1 LIGSSKSGLVA
12 DGEAKLMI
20 VSHSARGR
28 SISLASLD
36 LARAGR
42 FCIEAPPQPLRID
55 RTTDALVAVGYGPTQ
70 ARLGDKLCLR
80 RRTRLH
86 QTSTLIAVSKGPN
99 LGK

>member
-1 LIGSSKSGLVA
+1 MAPISALAFASRIGEPIAGNSAARTASDGLS

-20 VSHSARGR
+20 VLHSARGR

-55 RTTDALVAVGYGPTQ
+55 RTTDALVTVGCGPT
-70 ARLGDKLCLR
+70 
-80 RRTRLH
+80 
-86 QTSTLIAVSKGPN
+86 
-99 LGK
+99 

>member
-42 FCIEAPPQPLRID
+42 FCIKAPPQPLRID

-80 RRTRLH
+80 RR
-86 QTSTLIAVSKGPN
+86 
-99 LGK
+99 LGYTKLRR

>member
-20 VSHSARGR
+20 VLHPARGR

-80 RRTRLH
+80 RR
-86 QTSTLIAVSKGPN
+86 
-99 LGK
+99 LGYAKLRR